1 MKKID
6 WFVLV
11 VSSVTLA
18 SNIAYM
24 YFRSAFCGD
33 HPEYTV
39 IEDTWFIVNMALGI
53 VTVTLFYFANRHGGQ

>member
-6 WFVLV
+6 WFVLIM
-11 VSSVTLA
+11 SNVTLA

-24 YFRSAFCGD
+24 YFRSAYCGG

-39 IEDTWFIVNMALGI
+39 IDNTWFIANIALCV
-53 VTVTLFYFANRHGGQ
+53 VTVILFYFANRHGGR

>member
-6 WFVLV
+6 WCVLL

-18 SNIAYM
+18 SNISYV
-24 YFRSAFCGD
+24 YFRSAFCGG

-39 IEDTWFIVNMALGI
+39 IDNTWFIVNMALFI
-53 VTVTLFYFANRHGGQ
+53 VTVILFYFANRHGGQ